1 MAKVSAKR
9 QIALPAEQCAQAHIN
24 VGDEVECYVDREG
37 IISVVRKTPGAAE
50 GVLSHIQPKENM
62 SDEESMRS
70 ALGS

>member
-9 QIALPAEQCAQAHIN
+9 QISLPIEQCAQAHIN

-37 IISVVRKTPGAAE
+37 VISVVRKSAGAAK
-50 GVLSHIQPKENM
+50 GVLSHIQVKENM
-62 SDEESMRS
+62 TDEESMRS